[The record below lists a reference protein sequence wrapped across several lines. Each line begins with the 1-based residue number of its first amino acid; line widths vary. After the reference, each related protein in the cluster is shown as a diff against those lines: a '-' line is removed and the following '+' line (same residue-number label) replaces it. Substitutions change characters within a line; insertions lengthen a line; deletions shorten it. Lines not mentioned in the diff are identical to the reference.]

1 MNNRFLNILQERPA
15 NFSEFHALA
24 SKSMPDAVQYPEQY
38 NLCLALMKLSWNAAV
53 LASLGTMNE
62 KLY

>member
-1 MNNRFLNILQERPA
+1 MNNQFLNILQDRPD
-15 NFSEFHALA
+15 NFSEFHALVT
-24 SKSMPDAVQYPEQY
+24 KSMPDAVQY

-53 LASLGTMNE
+53 LASLETMNE

>member
-1 MNNRFLNILQERPA
+1 MNNQFLNILQDRPR

-38 NLCLALMKLSWNAAV
+38 SLCLALMKLSWNAAV
-53 LASLGTMNE
+53 LSCSEAINE
-62 KLY
+62 KL

>member
-1 MNNRFLNILQERPA
+1 MNNQFLNILQDRPD

-53 LASLGTMNE
+53 LSCSEAINE
-62 KLY
+62 KL

>member
-1 MNNRFLNILQERPA
+1 MNNQFLNILQDRPD
-15 NFSEFHALA
+15 NFSEFHALVT
-24 SKSMPDAVQYPEQY
+24 KSMPDAVQYPEQY

-53 LASLGTMNE
+53 LASLETMNE